1 MNENTFTCKH
11 EDLKHVCSCS
21 NSASE
26 ESNHSASDTGSQSE
40 SEHGSERRRSHHSE
54 SNSSSDSE
62 SHSESESG
70 STGSKS
76 QQPSAEAKNKPVRKK
91 ERLADVKK
99 VKGPELLVLNARV
112 QWKECRML
120 EVSHI
125 TLVQHM
131 LLLPFDSTPQL
142 ISSLSVVRWEFLFC
156 FLVQNV
162 GCHSTRFR
170 VSLVLPTE

>member
-1 MNENTFTCKH
+1 MKTDFLNS
-11 EDLKHVCSCS
+11 EDSKNVCSCS

-76 QQPSAEAKNKPVRKK
+76 RQPNAEAKNKPVRKK

-99 VKGPELLVLNARV
+99 VKVQNCELHHPIHSHQTQTILNRSKLLVYFKR
-112 QWKECRML
+112 
-120 EVSHI
+120 
-125 TLVQHM
+125 TD
-131 LLLPFDSTPQL
+131 FDGEGA
-142 ISSLSVVRWEFLFC
+142 VVTKKDIFLFNLMHC
-156 FLVQNV
+156 
-162 GCHSTRFR
+162 
-170 VSLVLPTE
+170 